1 MALIFMDGFD
11 RYGIGPST
19 SNPSAV
25 VTSLLQEWNTVSG
38 GFVNLAAPLSLTG
51 YALTIT
57 GGPASMNKTL
67 PGNFPRLIGGYRFS
81 STLAANTHG
90 ITFTDVATAQ
100 CSIILLNTGAISL
113 RTGSVAGAAIAT
125 SAVTVTANSVHYLEF
140 DLTFSNTGAYQIW
153 LDGISI
159 LSGTA
164 DLTASANNYANVL
177 SFVCSAGVAS
187 LTIDDLYLFDTSGT
201 TNNAALLTSPRIE
214 TQFPSADSAVQFAG
228 GGSILGTSVSRTNG
242 AVQPNANQLRLRTVT
257 PAVDMTLNSIGIMP
271 AVTNSSVQVR
281 PVVYADSAGVAGS
294 LMSTGGVSVGVTSG
308 VTKTIPL
315 TTPQS
320 LVAGTPYWIGY
331 MVDISVFNFV
341 FALQNGLADD
351 RIATVTFSSGAPATA
366 PATSTTQ
373 STVIWGN
380 VTITGNNW
388 YATSQ
393 NPPQGNLSYVFD
405 AVVGHEDLYNFPS
418 LSAPSTLI
426 YALAMKGNVSKSD
439 AGAKTMSLR
448 VKSGAVNSG
457 GSASSLAPATSYTW
471 MTSYFNADPANGL
484 PWTTVGVNAAQGG
497 IRVES

>member
-11 RYGIGPST
+11 RYGPGPTS
-19 SNPSAV
+19 SNPPV
-25 VTSLLQEWNTVSG
+25 VQTVLLQEWNTVTAGMFNISG
-38 GFVNLAAPLSLTG
+38 PLSLTG
-51 YALTIT
+51 YSLLMG
-57 GGPASMNKTL
+57 GGPGSMNKTL
-67 PGNFPRLIGGYRFS
+67 PGNYARLIGGYRFS
-81 STLAANTHG
+81 STLSAVSNG
-90 ITFTDVATAQ
+90 ITFTDTSTAQ
-100 CSIILLNTGAISL
+100 CSIIILNTGAISL
-113 RTGSVAGAAIAT
+113 RTGSIAGAAIAT

-140 DLTFSNTGAYQIW
+140 DLTFSNTGSYQIW

-164 DLTASANNYANVL
+164 DLTATANNYANVL
-177 SFVCSAGVAS
+177 SFGCSAGAAA

-214 TQFPSADSAVQFAG
+214 TQFPSSDGVVQFANG
-228 GGSILGTSVSRTNG
+228 AAILGTSVSRSAG
-242 AVQPNANQLRLRTVT
+242 FAQPTANQLRLRTFT
-257 PAVDMTLNSIGIMP
+257 PPVNMTLTSMAFTAAG
-271 AVTNSSVQVR
+271 TNSSVQLR
-281 PVVYADSAGVAGS
+281 PVVYTDSGGVADT
-294 LMSTGGVSVGVTSG
+294 LMSTGSVSVGVTSG
-308 VTKTIPL
+308 VTKTLPF

-320 LVAGTPYWIGY
+320 LTAGTPYWLGL
-331 MVDISVFNFV
+331 MTDIVVTNLYQ
-341 FALQNGLADD
+341 ALQNGLLDD

-380 VTITGNNW
+380 GTITGNNW

-405 AVVGHEDLYNFPS
+405 AVVGHEDLYNYPN
-418 LSAPSTLI
+418 LTAPSTLI
-426 YALAMKGNVSKSD
+426 YAVAMKGNVSKSD

-448 VKSGAVNSG
+448 IKSGAVDSG
-457 GSASSLAPATSYTW
+457 GSASSLAPGTSYTW

-484 PWTTVGVNAAQGG
+484 PWTTGGVNASQGG